1 MTSTMTR
8 KQRNAL
14 KTIPGVT
21 ITSGREVEIFI
32 DNGEGRADDDA
43 TEAVLVKVAA
53 LIGWGG
59 YRSGYGSWVLRAGYA
74 ADTADYCDPSARCH
88 Y

>member
-53 LIGWGG
+53 LIGWGA
-59 YRSGYGSWVLRAGYA
+59 YRSGYALSYCLIS
-74 ADTADYCDPSARCH
+74 ADEQRGRQRP
-88 Y
+88 